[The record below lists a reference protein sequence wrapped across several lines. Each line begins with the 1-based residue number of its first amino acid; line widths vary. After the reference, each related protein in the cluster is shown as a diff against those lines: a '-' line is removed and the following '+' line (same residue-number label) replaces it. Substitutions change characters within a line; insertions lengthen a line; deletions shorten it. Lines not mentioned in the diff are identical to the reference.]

1 MAALNRGISVHL
13 SELDRQQRA
22 IGDKYDAFRALLV
35 EAQASFDA
43 PAIDLRIRSA
53 IGAHTAPFTELIS
66 QAESAIDRKYEEI
79 SALHVA
85 SKSTISSAMTLLDA
99 PVLAQRA
106 LVAVEDAIRTATG
119 PDGLL
124 DRRISESIASAV
136 DPDGLLDQRIG
147 ASIASAV
154 SSAVA
159 STMDEN
165 FVSYRTC
172 VLDERHLAEAVL
184 HAARKSAETEF
195 QEAIATIT
203 STSIDKLN
211 AALRSAAAE
220 FAAQRDSVVNAIT
233 LARRDS
239 DNTPPVLAPQPP
251 PRTSLETLAD
261 NATPTVSTKNVWADI
276 QARRLS
282 TPSTFPADHPDVT
295 PPEDK
300 PPPPEATPLDDTPPP
315 YSPSGSRTRHGNDTA
330 RYGGARAD
338 HSRPHY
344 PTNGHNGWPTPS
356 PTHSTSNSPRHNSDV
371 RSDRYHCGQHGL
383 DEFIPLSEEFL
394 DSIGFVDVS
403 VYSELMRL
411 HCVIRQ
417 CWHNRQHNS
426 FGPQKE
432 SILKSSAFSTRLL
445 LEKFDA
451 PSVVNW
457 YERLVSTCEAFRIG
471 LVPFDAIQ
479 FGRRHEGL
487 CLPGLGFERYNDM
500 ASALCTAMPICLDKA
515 DGRVRAMVSSV
526 ETKTRNGYEIVW
538 HLLFR
543 YVPGFD
549 PTKTVDKPRWDTY
562 EGDVIQ
568 YAAAFDLYFRLSAK
582 RGNTHS
588 QFNRSILFLKG
599 ITARNLMKIV
609 EPLIIAIESMQRDE
623 DASEGGLPI
632 GYLPYHLR
640 VDELAQKIADRC
652 KVEPFDR
659 ELGGRPRVHNFTFGD
674 TTSQPPSDSDDD
686 HFAEPIDGHMQGYN
700 VPTVA
705 QARKPNGHPGRRMPN
720 TTYSRKPDPTRRM
733 RPDLPRVLCDACGKK
748 GHSANTCDFLA
759 MSVFLQRYLKNG
771 IATKDT
777 IAAAESRWIERWK
790 DNGGTPTTTPSK
802 VYTMYAANSGLTLE
816 QMEDEMDWLCWP
828 TTPAE

>member
-1 MAALNRGISVHL
+1 VTFAAISVPPGDDDPIATLNRGISAHL
-13 SELDRQQRA
+13 SELD
-22 IGDKYDAFRALLV
+22 DKYDAFRALLV

-43 PAIDLRIRSA
+43 PAIERHVRSA
-53 IGAHTAPFTELIS
+53 IGAHTAPFSDLIS

-85 SKSTISSAMTLLDA
+85 SKTTISSAMTLLDA
-99 PVLAQRA
+99 PALAQRA
-106 LVAVEDAIRTATG
+106 LAAVDDAIRTATA

-124 DRRISESIASAV
+124 DRRIGESIALAV
-136 DPDGLLDQRIG
+136 DPDGLLEQRIVE
-147 ASIASAV
+147 SIASAV
-154 SSAVA
+154 LSAVA

-172 VLDERHLAEAVL
+172 VLDERHTAEADL
-184 HAARKSAETEF
+184 HAARKSAKTEF
-195 QEAIATIT
+195 QDAIATIT
-203 STSIDKLN
+203 SDSIDTLN
-211 AALRSAAAE
+211 AALRSAAAD
-220 FAAQRDSVVNAIT
+220 FAAKRDSVVSAIT
-233 LARRDS
+233 HARRGSVDT
-239 DNTPPVLAPQPP
+239 TPVMAPPPP

-261 NATPTVSTKNVWADI
+261 NTTPAGSTKNVWADI

-282 TPSTFPADHPDVT
+282 NPSTSPADHPDTT
-295 PPEDK
+295 PP
-300 PPPPEATPLDDTPPP
+300 DDSPPP
-315 YSPSGSRTRHGNDTA
+315 YFPSGSRARHGDDPS

-338 HSRPHY
+338 HARPHY
-344 PTNGHNGWPTPS
+344 PGSGHNGWPTPS
-356 PTHSTSNSPRHNSDV
+356 PTHSTSHSPRPHSDV
-371 RSDRYHCGQHGL
+371 RSDRYHCGQHGI
-383 DEFIPLSEEFL
+383 DESIPLSEEFL
-394 DSIGFVDVS
+394 DLIGFVNVS

-411 HCVIRQ
+411 HRVIRQ

-445 LEKFDA
+445 IDKFDA

-479 FGRRHEGL
+479 FDRRHEGL
-487 CLPGLGFERYNDM
+487 CLPGLGFERYDDM

-515 DGRVRAMVSSV
+515 DGRVRSMVSGV

-538 HLLFR
+538 NLLFR
-543 YVPGFD
+543 YVPDFD
-549 PTKTVDKPRWDTY
+549 PTKTVDKPRWDTH

-568 YAAAFDLYFRLSAK
+568 YTAAFDLYFRLSAK
-582 RGNTHS
+582 RRNTHS
-588 QFNRSILFLKG
+588 QFNKSILFLKG
-599 ITARNLMKIV
+599 ITARNLMTIV
-609 EPLIIAIESMQRDE
+609 EPLIIAIESMQSNK
-623 DASEGGLPI
+623 DASEGRLPI
-632 GYLPYHLR
+632 GYLPYHRR

-652 KVEPFDR
+652 KVEPFNRD
-659 ELGGRPRVHNFTFGD
+659 LGGCPRVHNLTFGD
-674 TTSQPPSDSDDD
+674 TSSHPTSDSDDE

-705 QARKPNGHPGRRMPN
+705 QARKPNGQPGRCMPN

-777 IAAAESRWIERWK
+777 IAAAESRWIDRWK

-802 VYTMYAANSGLTLE
+802 VYMMYAANSGLTLD

-828 TTPAE
+828 TTPEE